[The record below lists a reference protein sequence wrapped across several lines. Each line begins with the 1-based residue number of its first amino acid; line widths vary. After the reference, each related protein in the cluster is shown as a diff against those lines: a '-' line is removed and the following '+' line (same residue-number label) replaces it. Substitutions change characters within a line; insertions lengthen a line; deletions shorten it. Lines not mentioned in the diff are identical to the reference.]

1 MLTSVFV
8 ERTIIGEYLMQE
20 KNQGVYQNKTRAD
33 EIKKGIIGLNI
44 CEECGGF
51 CSENIPLM
59 EGLPVNAQVSL
70 MEHSKHANHKKGS
83 YLFREGEVVDSICI
97 IRKGRVKLCRYD
109 SLGREQIITIL
120 ADHDIIWEGMFLDG
134 SIYPYSAVCL
144 TNASICQ
151 IHRDDFIKVV
161 DDPTAAMNIIIL
173 LSKKLHDANERN
185 MLLSTK
191 DPMARLAGFLM
202 YRVDR
207 SPTDD
212 IVLKLEDIAA
222 SVNLRM
228 ETVSRKLRELEK
240 MGLIARTGHGKIKVM
255 DRDALREIYISQ

>member
-1 MLTSVFV
+1 MNSTS
-8 ERTIIGEYLMQE
+8 
-20 KNQGVYQNKTRAD
+20 GVYHD
-33 EIKKGIIGLNI
+33 ESHGEELKRQIAGLNI
-44 CEECGGF
+44 CEECGGL
-51 CSENIPLM
+51 CAQNVPLM
-59 EGLPVNAQVSL
+59 EGLPVNIQVSL
-70 MEHSKHANHKKGS
+70 MEHSMHDSLKKNS
-83 YLFREGEVVDSICI
+83 YLFREGEPVESICI

-109 SLGREQIITIL
+109 SLGREQIVTIL

-144 TNASICQ
+144 TNTSICQ

-161 DDPTAAMNIIIL
+161 NDPAAAMNTIIL

-207 SPTDD
+207 SVDED
-212 IVLKLEDIAA
+212 IILKLDDIAA
-222 SVNLRM
+222 SVSLRT
-228 ETVSRKLRELEK
+228 ETVSRKLREMEK
-240 MGLIARTGHGKIKVM
+240 KGLIERLGHARIRVR
-255 DRDALREIYISQ
+255 DRDALRDLYVSQ

>member
-1 MLTSVFV
+1 MG
-8 ERTIIGEYLMQE
+8 ERNFSKQNGPDQNSGI
-20 KNQGVYQNKTRAD
+20 YQNQSKAEELKR
-33 EIKKGIIGLNI
+33 GIVGLKI

-51 CSENIPLM
+51 CTESVPLI

-70 MEHSKHANHKKGS
+70 MEHSMHENLKKGS
-83 YLFREGEVVDSICI
+83 YLFREGETVDSICI

-144 TNASICQ
+144 SNASICR

-161 DDPTAAMNIIIL
+161 DDPTAAMNIIIM

-207 SPTDD
+207 SATDD
-212 IVLKLEDIAA
+212 IVLKLDDIAA

-240 MGLIARTGHGKIKVM
+240 MKLITRTGHGKIKVM
-255 DRDALREIYISQ
+255 NRDQLREIYVSQ

>member
-1 MLTSVFV
+1 MGIHNSVLYM
-8 ERTIIGEYLMQE
+8 GDKKDQ
-20 KNQGVYQNKTRAD
+20 KNKGIYQAQKH
-33 EIKKGIIGLNI
+33 EEELKKGIMGLKI
-44 CEECGGF
+44 CEDCGGL
-51 CSENIPLM
+51 CTESVPIM

-70 MEHSKHANHKKGS
+70 MEHSVHETLRKNS
-83 YLFREGEVVDSICI
+83 YLFREGEPVDSICI

-161 DDPTAAMNIIIL
+161 DNPTAAMNIIIL

-207 SPTDD
+207 SVEDD
-212 IVLKLEDIAA
+212 IVLKLDDIAA
-222 SVNLRM
+222 SVNLRT
-228 ETVSRKLRELEK
+228 ETVSRKLREMEK
-240 MGLIARTGHGKIKVM
+240 EGLIERLGHARIKVL
-255 DRDALREIYISQ
+255 DRDALRDIYIYQ

>member
-1 MLTSVFV
+1 M
-8 ERTIIGEYLMQE
+8 
-20 KNQGVYQNKTRAD
+20 
-33 EIKKGIIGLNI
+33 
-44 CEECGGF
+44 
-51 CSENIPLM
+51 
-59 EGLPVNAQVSL
+59 
-70 MEHSKHANHKKGS
+70 
-83 YLFREGEVVDSICI
+83 
-97 IRKGRVKLCRYD
+97 KLCRFD
-109 SLGREQIITIL
+109 SLGREEIVTIL

-161 DDPTAAMNIIIL
+161 DDPSAAMNIIIL

-207 SPTDD
+207 SVGDD
-212 IVLKLEDIAA
+212 IVLKLDDIAA
-222 SVNLRM
+222 SVNLRT
-228 ETVSRKLRELEK
+228 ETVSRKLREMEK
-240 MGLIARTGHGKIKVM
+240 SGLIERVGHAKIRVL
-255 DRDALREIYISQ
+255 DRDALREIYIYQ

>member
-1 MLTSVFV
+1 MNDKK
-8 ERTIIGEYLMQE
+8 EIQKGI
-20 KNQGVYQNKTRAD
+20 YQAQSQAEELKR
-33 EIKKGIIGLNI
+33 GIIGLNI
-44 CEECGGF
+44 CEECGGL
-51 CSENIPLM
+51 CTASVPII

-70 MEHSKHANHKKGS
+70 MEHSVHETLKKNS
-83 YLFREGEVVDSICI
+83 YLFREGEKVDSICI

-161 DDPTAAMNIIIL
+161 DDPSAAMNIIIL

-207 SPTDD
+207 SVGDD
-212 IVLKLEDIAA
+212 IVLKLDDIAA
-222 SVNLRM
+222 SVNLRT
-228 ETVSRKLRELEK
+228 ETVSRKLREMEK
-240 MGLIARTGHGKIKVM
+240 SGLIERVGHAKIRVL
-255 DRDALREIYISQ
+255 DRDALREIYIYQ

>member
-1 MLTSVFV
+1 MNDKTKTSKSG
-8 ERTIIGEYLMQE
+8 I
-20 KNQGVYQNKTRAD
+20 YQNAEKA
-33 EIKKGIIGLNI
+33 EELKKGIIGLNI

-51 CSENIPLM
+51 CTESVPLI

-70 MEHSKHANHKKGS
+70 MEHSIHENLKKGS
-83 YLFREGEVVDSICI
+83 YLFREGEDVDSICI

-134 SIYPYSAVCL
+134 SVYPYSAVCL

-161 DDPTAAMNIIIL
+161 DNPTAAMNIIIL

-191 DPMARLAGFLM
+191 DPLARLAGFLM

-207 SPTDD
+207 SATDD
-212 IVLKLEDIAA
+212 IVLKLDDIAA
-222 SVNLRM
+222 SVSLRT
-228 ETVSRKLRELEK
+228 ETVSRKLREMEK
-240 MGLIARTGHGKIKVM
+240 MKLIQRVGHAKLRVL

>member
-1 MLTSVFV
+1 MKDNKEQPKTTSYK
-8 ERTIIGEYLMQE
+8 G
-20 KNQGVYQNKTRAD
+20 KGVYQNQERA
-33 EIKKGIIGLNI
+33 EELKRGIIGLNI

-51 CSENIPLM
+51 CTESVPLI

-70 MEHSKHANHKKGS
+70 MEHSKHANLKKGS
-83 YLFREGEVVDSICI
+83 YLFNEGEVVDSICI

-134 SIYPYSAVCL
+134 SVYPYSAVCL
-144 TNASICQ
+144 SNASICQ

-161 DDPTAAMNIIIL
+161 KDPTAAMNIIIM

-207 SPTDD
+207 SPSDD
-212 IVLKLEDIAA
+212 IVLKLDDIAA
-222 SVNLRM
+222 SVSLRM

-240 MGLIARTGHGKIKVM
+240 MGLIERRGHAKIKVI
-255 DRDALREIYISQ
+255 DRDALREIYVSQ

>member
-1 MLTSVFV
+1 MNST
-8 ERTIIGEYLMQE
+8 
-20 KNQGVYQNKTRAD
+20 NGVYRDDSLGEELKLGLA
-33 EIKKGIIGLNI
+33 GINI

-51 CSENIPLM
+51 CTQNVPLM
-59 EGLPVNAQVSL
+59 EGLPVNLQVSL
-70 MEHSKHANHKKGS
+70 MEHSMHDSLKKGS
-83 YLFREGEVVDSICI
+83 YLFREGEEVDSICI

-134 SIYPYSAVCL
+134 SVYPYSAVCL

-161 DDPTAAMNIIIL
+161 DDPAAAMNTIIL

-191 DPMARLAGFLM
+191 DPMARLAGFLL
-202 YRVDR
+202 YRVER
-207 SPTDD
+207 SIDD
-212 IVLKLEDIAA
+212 DVILKLDDIAA
-222 SVNLRM
+222 SVSLRT
-228 ETVSRKLRELEK
+228 ETVSRKLRDMEK
-240 MGLIARTGHGKIKVM
+240 RGLIERLGHARIRVI
-255 DRDALREIYISQ
+255 DRDALRNIYVSQ

>member
-1 MLTSVFV
+1 MTADHG
-8 ERTIIGEYLMQE
+8 IYKDK
-20 KNQGVYQNKTRAD
+20 KNTEELIR
-33 EIKKGIIGLNI
+33 GISGLNI

-51 CSENIPLM
+51 CTKSVPLM
-59 EGLPVNAQVSL
+59 EGLPVNVQVSL
-70 MEHSKHANHKKGS
+70 MEHSLHENMKKNS
-83 YLFREGEVVDSICI
+83 YLFREGETVDSICI

-144 TNASICQ
+144 TNASICR

-161 DDPTAAMNIIIL
+161 DDPTAAMNTIIL

-207 SPTDD
+207 SVEDD
-212 IVLKLEDIAA
+212 IVLKLDDIAA
-222 SVNLRM
+222 SVSLRT
-228 ETVSRKLRELEK
+228 ETVSRKLREMEK
-240 MGLIARTGHGKIKVM
+240 NGLIERLGHARIRVL
-255 DRDALREIYISQ
+255 DRDALRDIYVSQ

>member
-1 MLTSVFV
+1 MKSVV
-8 ERTIIGEYLMQE
+8 
-20 KNQGVYQNKTRAD
+20 KSNNSGVYHDKSGGEELKR
-33 EIKKGIIGLNI
+33 GIAGLNI

-51 CSENIPLM
+51 CTTNVPLI
-59 EGLPVNAQVSL
+59 EGLPVHAQVSL
-70 MEHSKHANHKKGS
+70 MEYSIHETLKKNS
-83 YLFREGEVVDSICI
+83 YLFREGEAVDSICI

-120 ADHDIIWEGMFLDG
+120 SEHDIIWEGMFLDG

-144 TNASICQ
+144 TNASICR
-151 IHRDDFIKVV
+151 IHRDDFTKIVN
-161 DDPTAAMNIIIL
+161 DPAAAMNTIIL

-207 SPTDD
+207 SIDED
-212 IVLKLEDIAA
+212 VVLKLDDIAA
-222 SVNLRM
+222 SVNLRT

-240 MGLIARTGHGKIKVM
+240 MNYIERLGHARIRVL
-255 DRDALREIYISQ
+255 DRDALRDIYVSQ

>member
-1 MLTSVFV
+1 MKENKEV
-8 ERTIIGEYLMQE
+8 
-20 KNQGVYQNKTRAD
+20 KNSGIYQNQSKT
-33 EIKKGIIGLNI
+33 EEKKKGKIGNNI
-44 CEECGGF
+44 CEESGGF
-51 CSENIPLM
+51 CTESVPLM

-70 MEHSKHANHKKGS
+70 MEHSVHETLKKNS
-83 YLFREGEVVDSICI
+83 YLFREGEPVDSICI
-97 IRKGRVKLCRYD
+97 IRKGRIKLCRYD

-207 SPTDD
+207 SAEDD
-212 IVLKLEDIAA
+212 IVLRLDDIAA
-222 SVNLRM
+222 SVSLRM
-228 ETVSRKLRELEK
+228 ETVSRKLREMEK
-240 MGLIARTGHGKIKVM
+240 MGLIERRGHARIKVK

>member
-1 MLTSVFV
+1 MSINTGT
-8 ERTIIGEYLMQE
+8 RRE
-20 KNQGVYQNKTRAD
+20 KVNYYHEKRGMS
-33 EIKKGIIGLNI
+33 GLKV

-51 CSENIPLM
+51 CTQNVPLIVGLPANLQVNLM
-59 EGLPVNAQVSL
+59 ENSVHEEL
-70 MEHSKHANHKKGS
+70 KKNS
-83 YLFREGEVVDSICI
+83 YLFREGESVDSICI

-120 ADHDIIWEGMFLDG
+120 ADHDIIWEGMFLEG

-151 IHRDDFIKVV
+151 IHRDDFIKIVN
-161 DDPTAAMNIIIL
+161 DPSAAMNTIIL

-191 DPMARLAGFLM
+191 DPMARLAGFLT

-207 SPTDD
+207 SIDD
-212 IVLKLEDIAA
+212 DVVLKLDDIAA
-222 SVNLRM
+222 SVSLRT
-228 ETVSRKLRELEK
+228 ETVSRKLREMEK
-240 MGLIARTGHGKIKVM
+240 KGLIERLGHARIRVL
-255 DRDALREIYISQ
+255 DRDTLREIYVSQ

>member
-1 MLTSVFV
+1 MKDNKEQTKTTSYK
-8 ERTIIGEYLMQE
+8 G
-20 KNQGVYQNKTRAD
+20 KGVYQNQERA
-33 EIKKGIIGLNI
+33 EELKRGIIGLNI

-51 CSENIPLM
+51 CTESVPLI

-70 MEHSKHANHKKGS
+70 MEHSKHANLKKGS
-83 YLFREGEVVDSICI
+83 YLFNEGEVVDSICI

-134 SIYPYSAVCL
+134 SVYPYSAVCL
-144 TNASICQ
+144 SNASICQ
-151 IHRDDFIKVV
+151 IHRDDFIK
-161 DDPTAAMNIIIL
+161 DPTAAMNIIIM

-207 SPTDD
+207 SPSDD
-212 IVLKLEDIAA
+212 IVLKLDDIAA
-222 SVNLRM
+222 SVSLRM

-240 MGLIARTGHGKIKVM
+240 MGLIERRGHAKIKVI
-255 DRDALREIYISQ
+255 DRDALREIYVSQ